1 MLEQLIELISK
12 VLKISAGDLSIESS
26 AEQYS
31 QWDSLAHMNLIFAL
45 EDEFKVTVSDE
56 DLPNSM
62 NVKKLLEIIEN
73 G

>member
-12 VLKISAGDLSIESS
+12 VLKIPVGDLSIESS
-26 AEQYS
+26 ADHYA

-45 EDEFKVTVSDE
+45 EEEFKVTVSDE

-62 NVKKLLEIIEN
+62 NIKKLLEIVEN
-73 G
+73 S